1 MLTKLEQTQQ
11 KYGGANTVIDSW
23 LTERQELLVKYC
35 KLAGLPPF
43 EQDAKALPEAY
54 NVNGFC
60 QILIDYLSAGHFEVY
75 NDIVKQC
82 QEHGPESAALA
93 EEIYPKIT
101 ATTDLLV
108 SFNDKYSNLSEKSDL
123 SGFDSDL
130 SKVGQILEQRLE
142 FEDELI
148 HTLHTKHS

>member
-1 MLTKLEQTQQ
+1 MLTKLEQAQQ
-11 KYGGANTVIDSW
+11 KYGGANTIIDSW

-43 EQDAKALPEAY
+43 ETENKALPEAY
-54 NVNGFC
+54 DVNSFC

-82 QEHGPESAALA
+82 QEHGPKSAALA
-93 EEIYPKIT
+93 EQIYPQIT

-108 SFNDKYSNLSEKSDL
+108 SFNDKYTNISAKTDL
-123 SGFDSDL
+123 SGFDNDL
-130 SKVGQILEQRLE
+130 SKVGQILEQRLKL
-142 FEDELI
+142 EDELI
-148 HTLHTKHS
+148 HTLYSNHS